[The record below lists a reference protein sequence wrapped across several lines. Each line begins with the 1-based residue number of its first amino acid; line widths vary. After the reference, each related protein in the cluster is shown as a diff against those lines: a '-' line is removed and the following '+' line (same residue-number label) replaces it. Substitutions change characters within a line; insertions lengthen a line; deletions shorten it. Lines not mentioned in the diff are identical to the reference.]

1 MQRCHA
7 GQGNIRASF
16 HAKPAQM
23 KLDPTA
29 RLVADAI
36 ARYTPAI
43 ADALTSCRRKLCAR
57 VPRGFELVYEHGNA
71 LAIGYAYADQ
81 AAASLVSIA
90 AYPGWLRLF
99 FLHGRDLP
107 DPEGL
112 LEGDGARVRSMRLN
126 SPDDL
131 DRPAVRRL
139 LELALAPHAADFA
152 AAPPL
157 KTVVKAMAQRQ
168 REQQPG

>member
-1 MQRCHA
+1 
-7 GQGNIRASF
+7 
-16 HAKPAQM
+16 M

-57 VPRGFELVYEHGNA
+57 VPRGFELVYDSYNA
-71 LAIGYAYADQ
+71 LAIGYAYADK
-81 AAASLVSIA
+81 ASASLVSIA
-90 AYPGWLRLF
+90 AYPRWVTLF
-99 FLHGRDLP
+99 FLYGRDLP

-112 LEGDGARVRSMRLN
+112 LEGDGMRVRSIRLQ

-139 LELALAPHAADFA
+139 LDLALAPHAADFA

-157 KTVVKAMAQRQ
+157 TTVVKAMAERV
-168 REQQPG
+168 RERQPG